1 MIRSLDP
8 AVGIDLGT
16 TFSVLA
22 HLDADGRPRTV
33 PNEEGDLITPSAV
46 FFDRQA
52 PIVGREALRAAELEP
67 ERLARFAKREVGQRQ
82 FGKSI
87 CGCAFPPEVIESLV
101 LGKLKH
107 DASLK
112 LGQVSKAVVTVP
124 AYFNEPRRKA
134 TQDAGRLAG
143 LEVIDII
150 NEPTAAAIAYGLERG
165 FVSADGAR
173 GDRERVLVY
182 DLGGGTFD
190 LTLMEIDGGG
200 FRAVAVAGDVYL
212 GGIDWDER
220 IARHVTEAF
229 LRQHGVDLHQQPGE
243 WERLMHVACD
253 ARLSLTTR
261 TETLIPFSH
270 AGRQVRLRLTRDELE
285 SLTGD
290 LLERTRLTCR
300 SLLKEAGVSWSD
312 LTRLLLVGGATRMPM
327 VQRML
332 AEESGLSPDRSLS
345 PDEAVAHGAAIYA
358 GMLLRQGPEALRG
371 LSVRNVNSHTL
382 GVLGIDP
389 ETRLTRR
396 KVMIPRNTALPA
408 SVTRKFQTSKDG
420 QKDVM
425 IPVVEGGTDTGEGCT
440 HIGRLAV
447 ADLPPDLPA
456 GTPVRVTFL
465 YGQDGRLTVQ
475 ATLPA
480 AGREAK
486 LTLQRAS
493 GMSDEEFATWSAKIQ
508 AGLAFPETLPAPT
521 APDDEGPIDLDETQ
535 LAELDFEDD
544 AQNGT
549 ASAANE
555 RGPLPAAGRA
565 APAAQDD
572 SLAAFLRGL
581 DNKNGPETKPP
592 S

>member
-1 MIRSLDP
+1 MTRTLEP

-22 HLDADGRPRTV
+22 HLDADGKPRTV
-33 PNEEGDLITPSAV
+33 PNEEGELITPSAV

-67 ERLARFAKREVGQRQ
+67 ERLARFAKREVGQRR
-82 FGKSI
+82 FNKSI

-107 DASLK
+107 DAAVK
-112 LGQVSKAVVTVP
+112 LGSFSKAVVTVP

-150 NEPTAAAIAYGLERG
+150 NEPTAAAIAYGFERG
-165 FVSADGAR
+165 LVHADGSYR
-173 GDRERVLVY
+173 ERERVLVY

-190 LTLMEIDGGG
+190 LTLMEIRGWD
-200 FRAVAVAGDVYL
+200 FQAVAIAGDVYL

-220 IARHVTEAF
+220 VAGHVAEVF
-229 LRQHGVDLHQQPGE
+229 LGRHGVDLRQQPDQ
-243 WERLMHVACD
+243 WERLMHAACD

-261 TETLIPFSH
+261 TETLIAFSD

-290 LLERTRLTCR
+290 LLERTRLTCQT
-300 SLLKEAGVSWSD
+300 LLHDAGLRWSD
-312 LTRLLLVGGATRMPM
+312 VTRLLLVGGATRMPM

-332 AEESGLSPDRSLS
+332 AEESGLQPDRSLS
-345 PDEAVAHGAAIYA
+345 PDEAVAHGAAVYA
-358 GMLLRQGPEALRG
+358 GMLLRQGSAALRG
-371 LSVRNVNSHTL
+371 LSVRNVNSHAL

-396 KVMIPRNTALPA
+396 KVMIPRNTPLPA
-408 SVTRKFQTSKDG
+408 SVARRFQTSKDG

-447 ADLPPDLPA
+447 MDLPPQLPA
-456 GTPVRVTFL
+456 GTPVKVSFH

-480 AGREAK
+480 AGREAQ

-493 GMSDEEFATWSAKIQ
+493 GMSDQAFASWSERIR
-508 AGLAFPETLPAPT
+508 AGLAFPDAPSASTLL
-521 APDDEGPIDLDETQ
+521 DDEGPIDLNEDQ
-535 LAELDFEDD
+535 LAELDFDD
-544 AQNGT
+544 DVPEA
-549 ASAANE
+549 AVSADGGH
-555 RGPLPAAGRA
+555 GPLGTPEATNPAV
-565 APAAQDD
+565 QDE

-581 DNKNGPETKPP
+581 ENQRGHGPPA
-592 S
+592 

>member
-1 MIRSLDP
+1 MTSSIES

-16 TFSVLA
+16 TFSALA
-22 HLDADGRPRTV
+22 HLDAEGRPRTV
-33 PNEEGDLITPSAV
+33 ANEEGELITPSAV
-46 FFDRQA
+46 FFDREM

-67 ERLARFAKREVGQRQ
+67 ERLARFAKRDMGQRQ

-107 DASLK
+107 DAGLK
-112 LGQVSKAVVTVP
+112 LGQFSKAVVTVP

-165 FVSADGAR
+165 FVGTDGSTC
-173 GDRERVLVY
+173 GCQRVLVY

-190 LTLMEIDGGG
+190 LTLMEIDGRD

-212 GGIDWDER
+212 GGMDWDER
-220 IARHVTEAF
+220 VARHVAEAF
-229 LRQHGVDLHQQPGE
+229 RRQHGVDLHQQPGE
-243 WERLMHVACD
+243 WERLMHAACD
-253 ARLSLTTR
+253 AKLSLTAR
-261 TETLIPFSH
+261 TETLIAFSH
-270 AGRQVRLRLTRDELE
+270 AGQQVRLRLTRDEFE
-285 SLTGD
+285 SLTDD

-300 SLLKEAGVSWSD
+300 SLLQDAGVQWSD

-332 AEESGLSPDRSLS
+332 AEESGLTPDRSLS

-358 GMLLRQGPEALRG
+358 GLLLRQGPESVGG
-371 LSVRNVNSHTL
+371 LSVRNVNSHAL

-396 KVMIPRNTALPA
+396 RVMIPRNTPLPA
-408 SVTRKFQTSKDG
+408 SITRKFQTSKIG

-456 GTPVRVTFL
+456 GTPVRVTFV

-480 AGREAK
+480 AGREAQ
-486 LTLQRAS
+486 LTLERAS
-493 GMSDEEFATWSAKIQ
+493 GMSDEEFQMWAERIRS
-508 AGLAFPETLPAPT
+508 GLAFPDGPPGSIAL
-521 APDDEGPIDLDETQ
+521 DDDGPIDLDETQ
-535 LAELDFEDD
+535 LAELDLPDD
-544 AQNGT
+544 ANSV
-549 ASAANE
+549 A
-555 RGPLPAAGRA
+555 
-565 APAAQDD
+565 
-572 SLAAFLRGL
+572 
-581 DNKNGPETKPP
+581 
-592 S
+592 

>member
-1 MIRSLDP
+1 MTSSIES

-33 PNEEGDLITPSAV
+33 ANEEGELITPSAV
-46 FFDRQA
+46 FFDREM

-67 ERLARFAKREVGQRQ
+67 ERLARFAKRDVGQRQ

-101 LGKLKH
+101 LGKLKR
-107 DASLK
+107 DAGLK
-112 LGQVSKAVVTVP
+112 LGQFGKAVVTVP

-165 FVSADGAR
+165 FVGTDGSSCGR
-173 GDRERVLVY
+173 QRVLVY

-190 LTLMEIDGGG
+190 LTLMEIDGRD

-212 GGIDWDER
+212 GGMDWDER
-220 IARHVTEAF
+220 IARHVAEAF
-229 LRQHGVDLHQQPGE
+229 LRQHGVDLHQQPAE
-243 WERLMHVACD
+243 WERLMHAACD
-253 ARLSLTTR
+253 AKLSLTAR
-261 TETLIPFSH
+261 TETPIAFSH
-270 AGRQVRLRLTRDELE
+270 AGQQVRLRLTRDAFE

-300 SLLKEAGVSWSD
+300 SLLQDAGVQWSD
-312 LTRLLLVGGATRMPM
+312 LTRLLLVGGATRMTM

-332 AEESGLSPDRSLS
+332 AEESGLTPDRSLS

-358 GMLLRQGPEALRG
+358 GLLLRQGPEALRG

-396 KVMIPRNTALPA
+396 RVMVPRNTPLPA
-408 SVTRKFQTSKDG
+408 SITRKFQTSKDG
-420 QKDVM
+420 QKDVI

-447 ADLPPDLPA
+447 ADLPPDLPV
-456 GTPVRVTFL
+456 GTPVKVTFL

-480 AGREAK
+480 AGREAQ
-486 LTLQRAS
+486 LTLERAS
-493 GMSDEEFATWSAKIQ
+493 GMSDEEFQTWAERLRC
-508 AGLAFPETLPAPT
+508 GLAFPDGPPASI
-521 APDDEGPIDLDETQ
+521 ALDDDDGPIDLDETQ
-535 LAELDFEDD
+535 LAELDLPDD
-544 AQNGT
+544 ANSV
-549 ASAANE
+549 A
-555 RGPLPAAGRA
+555 
-565 APAAQDD
+565 
-572 SLAAFLRGL
+572 
-581 DNKNGPETKPP
+581 
-592 S
+592 